1 MLALFH
7 SRYISGESYDMEG
20 GFDPVR
26 KLTLSWG
33 PAAQYSVSMAPT
45 GAHLRNKQLEVL
57 FWVPLSP
64 KAKQPA

>member
-26 KLTLSWG
+26 KLTLATALDIFS
-33 PAAQYSVSMAPT
+33 
-45 GAHLRNKQLEVL
+45 L
-57 FWVPLSP
+57 
-64 KAKQPA
+64 